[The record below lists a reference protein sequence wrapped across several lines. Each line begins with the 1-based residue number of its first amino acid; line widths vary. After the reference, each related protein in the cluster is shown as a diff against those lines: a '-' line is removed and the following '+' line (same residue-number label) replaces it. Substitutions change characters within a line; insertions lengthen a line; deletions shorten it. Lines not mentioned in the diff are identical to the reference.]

1 MTPFGRRNRIHYYS
15 SATRNLWNYNTVACN
30 YTHANY
36 QLPRM
41 TTEEW
46 QATCIDVFRRTET
59 PRGSK
64 QAGRDNDGHGLL
76 TTRSNRFRRSVAA
89 GTDAATTATTANCC
103 CSCWTRSDCTLQ
115 SPRQIIRPIVGLR
128 AQHGLPTSRCCNFPS
143 EFLFLRPAFCTPFHL
158 LQRLTSVGSST
169 RVTRQEH
176 VTGNGLQNS
185 TNTVPMS

>member
-115 SPRQIIRPIVGLR
+115 SPRQIIRPIVAYAR
-128 AQHGLPTSRCCNFPS
+128 STVC
-143 EFLFLRPAFCTPFHL
+143 LRPVVVISHRSFSSFDRHSAPRSICF
-158 LQRLTSVGSST
+158 SV
-169 RVTRQEH
+169 
-176 VTGNGLQNS
+176 
-185 TNTVPMS
+185 